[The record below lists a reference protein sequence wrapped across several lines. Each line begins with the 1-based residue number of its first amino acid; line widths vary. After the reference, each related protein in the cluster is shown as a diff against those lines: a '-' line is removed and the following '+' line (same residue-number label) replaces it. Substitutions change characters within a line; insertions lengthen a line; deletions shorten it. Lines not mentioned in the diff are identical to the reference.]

1 MRNNITPTVEGG
13 LLVAISVILG
23 LCANYLPVFGA
34 IVEFFCAVPF
44 VILTVRH
51 GIGKSLLALTVS
63 FFLLSM
69 FMGPILAAR
78 IAITLN
84 ICGVIL
90 GFCIEK
96 NFSTVKSF
104 LATFVTAIFAQ
115 SFAIYILMAAMGINF
130 TETELT
136 MLKESFEESFAVY
149 EKMGV
154 DAAQLAEMRSQVEPI
169 ITMVSYLMPTV
180 VILMALLNS
189 IACYLTSKW
198 IFAKLRF
205 KFIEPLP
212 KFSAWKFPIFFLY
225 VAAFAALGLYWSTT
239 REINLLYIISINSLI
254 FALAVGF
261 LQGLAVLTCAA
272 DKYNLSKFWRRIIFV
287 VIILNGLF
295 LQIVSF
301 IGLLDMIFDYRKK
314 LLS

>member
-23 LCANYLPVFGA
+23 LCANYLPVIGA
-34 IVEFFCAVPF
+34 VVEFFCAVPF

-63 FFLLSM
+63 AFLLAM
-69 FMGPILAAR
+69 FVGPILSLR

-84 ICGVIL
+84 ICGVVL
-90 GFCIEK
+90 GYCIEK

-104 LATFVTAIFAQ
+104 IATFLTAIFAQ
-115 SFAIYILMAAMGINF
+115 SLAIYILMVAMGINF
-130 TETELT
+130 TETELS
-136 MLKESFEESFAVY
+136 MLRESFQESFALY

-154 DAAQLAEMRSQVEPI
+154 DAAQLTEMKNQVEPI
-169 ITMVSYLMPTV
+169 IELISYLMPTII
-180 VILMALLNS
+180 ILMALLNT

-198 IFAKLRF
+198 IFIKLRF

-212 KFSAWKFPIFFLY
+212 NFSAWRFPIFFLY
-225 VAAFAALGLYWSTT
+225 LAAFSAIGLYWSTT
-239 REINLLYIISINSLI
+239 RNLNLLYIISINSMI
-254 FALAVGF
+254 FAMVTGF
-261 LQGLAVLTCAA
+261 LQGMAVFTCAA
-272 DKYNLSKFWRRIIFV
+272 DKYKISKFLRRVIFV

-314 LLS
+314 LLN

>member
-13 LLVAISVILG
+13 LLTAISVIMG
-23 LCANYLPVFGA
+23 LCANYLPIFGA

-51 GIGKSLLALTVS
+51 GIKKSLLALTVS

-104 LATFVTAIFAQ
+104 LATFITAIFAQ
-115 SFAIYILMAAMGINF
+115 SLAIYILMAAMGINF
-130 TETELT
+130 TETELS
-136 MLKESFEESFAVY
+136 MLRESFQESFAIY
-149 EKMGV
+149 ESMGMNET
-154 DAAQLAEMRSQVEPI
+154 QLAEMKTQIESI
-169 ITMVSYLMPTV
+169 ITMISFLMPTII
-180 VILMALLNS
+180 ILMALINT

-198 IFAKLRF
+198 IFKKLRF
-205 KFIEPLP
+205 NFIEPLP
-212 KFSAWKFPIFFLY
+212 NFVEWRFPITFLY
-225 VAAFAALGLYWSTT
+225 IAAFAMLGLYWSVT
-239 REINLLYIISINSLI
+239 REINLLYIISVNSMI
-254 FALAVGF
+254 FSLAIGF
-261 LQGLAVLTCAA
+261 LQGLAVLTCIAN
-272 DKYNLSKFWRRIIFV
+272 KYNFSKFARRIIFV
-287 VIILNGLF
+287 MIILNGLF
-295 LQIVSF
+295 LQIVALV
-301 IGLLDMIFDYRKK
+301 GLFDMIFDYRKK

>member
-1 MRNNITPTVEGG
+1 MKNNITPTVEGG
-13 LLVAISVILG
+13 LLIAISVILG
-23 LCANYLPVFGA
+23 LCANYLPILGA
-34 IVEFFCAVPF
+34 VVEFFCAVPF

-69 FMGPILAAR
+69 FMGPILSAR

-84 ICGVIL
+84 ICGVML
-90 GFCIEK
+90 GYCIEK

-104 LATFVTAIFAQ
+104 IATFMTAIFAQ
-115 SFAIYILMAAMGINF
+115 SLAIYILMAAMGINF
-130 TETELT
+130 TETELS
-136 MLKESFEESFAVY
+136 MLRESFQESFALY
-149 EKMGV
+149 ESMGV
-154 DAAQLAEMRSQVEPI
+154 DEAQLAEMKNQVEPI
-169 ITMVSYLMPTV
+169 INLISYLMPTII
-180 VILMALLNS
+180 ILMALLNTV
-189 IACYLTSKW
+189 ACYLTSKW
-198 IFAKLRF
+198 IFIKLRF

-212 KFSAWKFPIFFLY
+212 KFSAWRFPIFFLY
-225 VAAFAALGLYWSTT
+225 LAAFAAIGLYWSTT
-239 REINLLYIISINSLI
+239 RNLNLLYIVSVNSMI
-254 FALAVGF
+254 FATAIGF

-272 DKYNLSKFWRRIIFV
+272 DKYNVSKFVRRLLFV